1 MKEQLNTGVW
11 IIPKGDS
18 NWDSEM
24 NSNLEILSGIS
35 EKTDKLRQ
43 DLDNLKIPSKTSEL
57 TNDAGFLTEHQDVSY
72 LVSKTQFDRHAGNYT
87 HISDD
92 ERMFWNNKSEF
103 SGYYQDLKNKPVVP
117 SKISELENDMG
128 FLTQHQ
134 DISGKADISEI
145 EKLSD
150 RIDSHLNGHF
160 DGSWD
165 NLTNKPNIS
174 DAQITI
180 DINGSQGVF
189 SLNQNS
195 DKTLNFEIAPEQTSI
210 EALTESEIRAIMTD

>member
-11 IIPKGDS
+11 IIPRGNDD
-18 NWDSEM
+18 WDNEM
-24 NSNLEILSGIS
+24 NSNLRILSGIS

-43 DLDNLKIPSKTSEL
+43 DLDNLKIPSKTSQLE
-57 TNDAGFLTEHQDVSY
+57 NDAGFISEHQDLSNYVT
-72 LVSKTQFDRHAGNYT
+72 KPQFDRHVGNYT
-87 HISDD
+87 HVSDD

-117 SKISELENDMG
+117 SKISELENDMN

-165 NLTNKPNIS
+165 NLTNKPSIS

-195 DKTLNFEIAPEQTSI
+195 DKTLNFEIAPEQTI
-210 EALTESEIRAIMTD
+210 EALTESEIRSLLEE

>member
-11 IIPKGDS
+11 IIPRGNDD
-18 NWDSEM
+18 WDSEM
-24 NSNLEILSGIS
+24 NSNLMILSKLS
-35 EKTDKLRQ
+35 EKADELRK
-43 DLDNLKIPSKTSEL
+43 DLDEVPKKTSEL
-57 TNDAGFLTEHQDVSY
+57 ENDAGFISEHQDLSNYVTKAQ
-72 LVSKTQFDRHAGNYT
+72 LDRHAGNYT
-87 HISDD
+87 HVSDD

-117 SKISELENDMG
+117 SKTSELENDME

-195 DKTLNFEIAPEQTSI
+195 DKTLNFEIAPEQTI